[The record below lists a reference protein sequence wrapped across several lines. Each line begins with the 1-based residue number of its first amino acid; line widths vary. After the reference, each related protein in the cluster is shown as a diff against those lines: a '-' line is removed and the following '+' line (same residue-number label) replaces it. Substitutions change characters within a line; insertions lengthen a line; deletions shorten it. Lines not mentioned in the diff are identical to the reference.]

1 MIEHPD
7 ILLIEDNPLDVDL
20 MMQAVSKL
28 GQKQRVQVVRD
39 GAEALQF
46 FHRTGHFAKRSA
58 EDDPKLI
65 ILDLKL
71 PLVDGQYVLRQI
83 VSDQRTKL
91 IPLVVLTSSR
101 EPTDI
106 YSTYKLGINSYV
118 VKPVNSDTYINTMR
132 AVVTYWLSVN
142 QPPSILH

>member
-1 MIEHPD
+1 MTEHPD

-28 GQKQRVQVVRD
+28 GQTQRVQVVRD
-39 GAEALQF
+39 GAQALQF
-46 FHRTGHFAKRSA
+46 FHRTGDFAKRPA
-58 EDDPKLI
+58 EEDPKLI

-71 PLVDGQYVLRQI
+71 PLVDGHYVLRQI

-142 QPPSILH
+142 QPPTA